1 MSFHIVQRRFLFCYK
16 APWSDRR
23 IMEEQSVDVIF
34 SQATMEHV
42 DDLTPRFR
50 NMSDDDL
57 TTAGL
62 FVRAQKT

>member
-1 MSFHIVQRRFLFCYK
+1 
-16 APWSDRR
+16 
-23 IMEEQSVDVIF
+23 MEEQSVDVIF